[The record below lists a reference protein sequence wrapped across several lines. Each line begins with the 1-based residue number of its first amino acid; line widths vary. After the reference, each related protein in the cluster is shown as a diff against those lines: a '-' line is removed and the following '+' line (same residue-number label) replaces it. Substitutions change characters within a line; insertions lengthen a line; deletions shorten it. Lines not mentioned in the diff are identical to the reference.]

1 MKRIQ
6 EVPGWNSHENCEQ
19 KEMQEDKSQRQ
30 KNTTKRMSSIKGDQQ
45 A

>member
-1 MKRIQ
+1 MNRIQ
-6 EVPGWNSHENCEQ
+6 EGLGWNNHENCEQ
-19 KEMQEDKSQRQ
+19 KEMQENQSQRQ

>member
-6 EVPGWNSHENCEQ
+6 EGPGWNNHENCEQ
-19 KEMQEDKSQRQ
+19 KEMQEDQSQRQ
-30 KNTTKRMSSIKGDQQ
+30 KNKTQRMNSIKGYQQ

>member
-6 EVPGWNSHENCEQ
+6 EGPGWNNHENCEQ
-19 KEMQEDKSQRQ
+19 KEKQEDQSHSH
-30 KNTTKRMSSIKGDQQ
+30 KNTTKRMSSIKGYKQ